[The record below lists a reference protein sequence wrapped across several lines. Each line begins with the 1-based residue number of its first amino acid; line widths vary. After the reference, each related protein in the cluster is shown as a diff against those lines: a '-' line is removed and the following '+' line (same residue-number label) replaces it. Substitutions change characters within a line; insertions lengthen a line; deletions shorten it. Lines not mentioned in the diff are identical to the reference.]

1 MLPEDE
7 VLGAVGF
14 TEMVVRPGDTSVAIG
29 IGDLPII
36 APSLLIN
43 LMEHAAILSLDLYL
57 EPGETT
63 IPISVEFISLSPAGI
78 GASLRGT
85 SRVIEIAGKDGFV
98 FDSEHDEYESD
109 PYHLLNAYYSH
120 SFNKVNLGFYAKNIL
135 DENYADRGFIFGLE
149 PPLYEEKLFKSFAP
163 PREIG
168 MSLTYSF

>member
-1 MLPEDE
+1 MLPDDE
-7 VLGAVGF
+7 VLGAVGI

-78 GASLRGT
+78 GASLRAT
-85 SRVIEIAGKDGFV
+85 SRVIEISGKELTFECEV
-98 FDSEHDEYESD
+98 YE
-109 PYHLLNAYYSH
+109 NERQIA
-120 SFNKVNLGFYAKNIL
+120 A
-135 DENYADRGFIFGLE
+135 A
-149 PPLYEEKLFKSFAP
+149 
-163 PREIG
+163 
-168 MSLTYSF
+168 

>member
-85 SRVIEIAGKDGFV
+85 SRVIEIDEFGNV
-98 FDSEHDEYESD
+98 EH
-109 PYHLLNAYYSH
+109 
-120 SFNKVNLGFYAKNIL
+120 
-135 DENYADRGFIFGLE
+135 
-149 PPLYEEKLFKSFAP
+149 
-163 PREIG
+163 REIQIEQ
-168 MSLTYSF
+168 THIQHFVDDED